1 MNNTDQQPRIVNHN
15 EMHDCNVFMGDSYG
29 GIFPLPGAQVTI
41 NQQLGPQK
49 RNTSIEGKTEPIEQ
63 RQSRKEE
70 AISAICK
77 HLDFAPEMLG
87 YDNLHQ
93 KLTNERIALLFRRCL
108 GMSMTPPKEAFRPMM
123 EQLWV
128 LLIDERKQCTKVA
141 GEPYFRQTV
150 LNIFGYFAQE
160 GLLTGSPLE
169 IARAIFTD
177 ADTNT
182 AKNISRGITS
192 PVFPEELSD
201 MLNFYISK
209 LNNGEI

>member
-1 MNNTDQQPRIVNHN
+1 
-15 EMHDCNVFMGDSYG
+15 
-29 GIFPLPGAQVTI
+29 
-41 NQQLGPQK
+41 
-49 RNTSIEGKTEPIEQ
+49 
-63 RQSRKEE
+63 
-70 AISAICK
+70 
-77 HLDFAPEMLG
+77 
-87 YDNLHQ
+87 
-93 KLTNERIALLFRRCL
+93 
-108 GMSMTPPKEAFRPMM
+108 MM

-141 GEPYFRQTV
+141 GEPFFRQTV

-169 IARAIFTD
+169 IARAIFAD

>member
-77 HLDFAPEMLG
+77 HLDVCYGGCPVLWKNFSFASLKEF
-87 YDNLHQ
+87 
-93 KLTNERIALLFRRCL
+93 KAKRI
-108 GMSMTPPKEAFRPMM
+108 
-123 EQLWV
+123 
-128 LLIDERKQCTKVA
+128 
-141 GEPYFRQTV
+141 
-150 LNIFGYFAQE
+150 N
-160 GLLTGSPLE
+160 
-169 IARAIFTD
+169 
-177 ADTNT
+177 
-182 AKNISRGITS
+182 
-192 PVFPEELSD
+192 ELSH
-201 MLNFYISK
+201 ST
-209 LNNGEI
+209 E